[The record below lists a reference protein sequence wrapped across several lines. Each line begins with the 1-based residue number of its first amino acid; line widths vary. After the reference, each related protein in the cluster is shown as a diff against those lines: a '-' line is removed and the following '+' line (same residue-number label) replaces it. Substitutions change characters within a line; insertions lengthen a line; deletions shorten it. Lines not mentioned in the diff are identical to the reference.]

1 MGSSEPCYGISRLH
15 MSVFLT
21 CTDQAIGLALTKGK
35 AAGSLAI
42 MARVAVVSA
51 LMLGLVGL
59 AGCADAPKAERQI
72 WQDVKIGDLA
82 PTVREKEREKVRFFA
97 TVQMEIRVLE
107 LPGENVGQLDD
118 LWRQLSSKGVF
129 MSSYN
134 AFTDNSFRVKSGRI
148 ETWEK
153 IQKALSEAGAQ
164 RTATLSL
171 AIPDNDTSDLP
182 IADLPAGRTIAFVG
196 NNLASQT
203 VNVGP
208 GSLVLRLRAE
218 PIPWARGVRK
228 IIAYPTYTLPTSAA
242 IPQLHLMARKNE
254 FYFAPAAFATQMGPG
269 DFVVLGPDVYTGEQL
284 TLGGLFFNN
293 PQGRLFFD
301 PARPDPPKFK
311 SGARVYV
318 LICRG
323 ISD

>member
-1 MGSSEPCYGISRLH
+1 MYPAQLDA
-15 MSVFLT
+15 VTLT
-21 CTDQAIGLALTKGK
+21 TSGGT
-35 AAGSLAI
+35 GSLSV
-42 MARVAVVSA
+42 MTRSCCVAA
-51 LMLGLVGL
+51 LILWIVGGT
-59 AGCADAPKAERQI
+59 GCKTAPKEERQI
-72 WQDVKIGDLA
+72 WQQVKIGDLA
-82 PTVREKEREKVRFFA
+82 PTMREKDREKANFFA

-107 LPGENVGQLDD
+107 LPGENVNQLDD
-118 LWRQLSSKGVF
+118 LWRQLSPKLVF
-129 MSSYN
+129 TSSYN
-134 AFTDNSFRVKSGRI
+134 AFTDNAFRVKSGRV
-148 ETWEK
+148 ETLEK
-153 IQKALSEAGAQ
+153 IQKVLAEAGAQ

-182 IADLPAGRTIAFVG
+182 ITDLPIGRTIAFVG

-228 IIAYPTYTLPTSAA
+228 IIAYPTYTLPTSSA

-254 FYFAPAAFATQMGPG
+254 FYFAPAAFAIQMGPG
-269 DFVVLGPDVYTGEQL
+269 DLVVLGPDTYTGEQL

-301 PARPDPPKFK
+301 PAKADPPQFK
-311 SGARVYV
+311 PGARVYV

-323 ISD
+323 ISE